1 MTESIFHSQKF
12 NFKGIDIPDFELR
25 LGEIVRLCIPNFDS
39 KGNSLIHNFR
49 YDLLNHFEKTIPAI
63 KWSKEYSVT
72 GFKKLL
78 KPITVE
84 DYIMKKLNIDITQS
98 RIIKEYLK
106 LNSNEKVKN
115 LILGKRK
122 ALAIK
127 CDFINYNTLI
137 FDYYGVAAMEFD
149 YLEKIVDNEITKG
162 KCGIV
167 IDRLEYN
174 QKDEIN
180 KNITQIKITMNNTIY
195 SK

>member
-1 MTESIFHSQKF
+1 MTNSIFHSQKF
-12 NFKGIDIPDFELR
+12 NFKGIDIPDFDLK
-25 LGEIVRLCIPNFDS
+25 LGGIVRLCIPNFDS
-39 KGNSLIHNFR
+39 KGNSLVHNFR
-49 YDLLNHFEKTIPAI
+49 YDLLNHFEKMIPDI

-84 DYIMKKLNIDITQS
+84 DYIMRNLNVDITHS
-98 RIIKEYLK
+98 RIIAEYLK
-106 LNSNEKVKN
+106 LDSNEKVKN
-115 LILGKRK
+115 LILGKQK

-127 CDFINYNTLI
+127 CDFINYETLI
-137 FDYYGVAAMEFD
+137 FDYYGVGATEFN
-149 YLEKIVDNEITKG
+149 YLEKVVDNEISKR

-174 QKDEIN
+174 QKDETN
-180 KNITQIKITMNNTIY
+180 KNITQIKVTMDNTIY